1 MTEQTD
7 PRSDGPA
14 FVRAYRQ
21 VCLIGA
27 VVGVA
32 ATVWAATFDLGV
44 AVVFGVLTVLLWP
57 TYRLVAWRL
66 GRTET

>member
-1 MTEQTD
+1 MTDD
-7 PRSDGPA
+7 PQPGADAAG

-32 ATVWAATFDLGV
+32 ATLWALTSDPGLAI
-44 AVVFGVLTVLLWP
+44 VFGVLTVLLLP
-57 TYRLVAWRL
+57 TYRLVVWRF
-66 GRTET
+66 GRTEP

>member
-1 MTEQTD
+1 MTGRTG
-7 PRSDGPA
+7 PPSDGPG

-21 VCLIGA
+21 VCLLGA

-32 ATVWAATFDLGV
+32 ATLWAMTFDPGL
-44 AVVFGVLTVLLWP
+44 AVVLGVLTVLLP

-66 GRTET
+66 GRTGT